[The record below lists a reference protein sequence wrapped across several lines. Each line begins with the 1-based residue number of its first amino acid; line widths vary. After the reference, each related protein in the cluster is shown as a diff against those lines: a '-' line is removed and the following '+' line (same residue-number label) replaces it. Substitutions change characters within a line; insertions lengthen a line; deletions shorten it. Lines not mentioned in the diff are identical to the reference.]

1 MQFYLQTFRHIFELR
16 RLVIV
21 VMATAVSFYMTA
33 RTIKLV
39 GSWKRI
45 GRQLKSARHGRQKAK
60 KLQIAKVITRLL
72 TTRKLLPNPVPGT
85 CPEGEQVPSEDGAV
99 PVRRQQGDPAER
111 VQEQDLRGVHL
122 IPYKYCPCEP
132 SIGARSCLM
141 CYPRSHEGLSS

>member
-72 TTRKLLPNPVPGT
+72 TTR
-85 CPEGEQVPSEDGAV
+85 
-99 PVRRQQGDPAER
+99 
-111 VQEQDLRGVHL
+111 
-122 IPYKYCPCEP
+122 
-132 SIGARSCLM
+132 
-141 CYPRSHEGLSS
+141 RSHLRAIFAASPLKTPSKLIAGISSVKSAR